1 MFKVNDEEDYKNGGA
16 EDTIIGSAI
25 KVEGDLVSSGNI
37 IVEGEVSGSIKTD
50 KDLRVGEKAKITA
63 EVNAREAF
71 IAGKV
76 QGNVK
81 VQNKLELSATAEIN
95 GDIDVRTLIIS
106 AGAVFNGKCT
116 MAEHQTVVT
125 ASNSEER
132 EEE

>member
-1 MFKVNDEEDYKNGGA
+1 MFKVNDEEDYKGGA

-50 KDLRVGEKAKITA
+50 KDLRVGEKAKIVA
-63 EVNAREAF
+63 EVNAREAY
-71 IAGKV
+71 ISGKV

-81 VQNKLELSATAEIN
+81 VQNKLELSSTAEIN
-95 GDIDVRTLIIS
+95 GDIEVKTLIIA
-106 AGAVFNGKCT
+106 AGAVFNGKCA
-116 MAEHQTVVT
+116 MSERQTVVPAPGT
-125 ASNSEER
+125 DEH